1 MNYLAHLILS
11 GDCEYVKIGNFI
23 ADGIKGRKYELFPK
37 KIQIGIL
44 LHRQI
49 DSFTDNHDLVK
60 QSKRRL
66 NKKYGHYK
74 GVIID
79 IFYDHFLAKNW
90 NSFSDIPLE
99 IFSKQFYLSLQ
110 NNFDILPE
118 RIQYI
123 YPFMKKQDWLTN
135 YANLTGIENVL
146 KGMNERTKYVSHMNL
161 AIDDLNE
168 HYSFFEKDFLIFFK
182 KLRNFSVE
190 KLIEIEKEFDSI
202 S

>member
-11 GDCEYVKIGNFI
+11 GDCENIKIGNFI
-23 ADGIKGRKYELFPK
+23 ADGIKGKKYKLFPQ

-49 DSFTDNHDLVK
+49 DWFTDNHDLVK

-66 NKKYGHYK
+66 SKKYGHYK

-90 NSFSDIPLE
+90 NFYSDIPLE
-99 IFSKQFYLSLQ
+99 AFSKQFYLSLE
-110 NNFDILPE
+110 NNFETLPE
-118 RIQYI
+118 RIQYM
-123 YPFMKKQDWLTN
+123 YPFMKKQDWLTS
-135 YANLTGIENVL
+135 YSKKEGIEKVL
-146 KGMNERTKYVSHMNL
+146 IGMNKRTKGVSKMNL
-161 AIDDLNE
+161 AIHDLNE
-168 HYSFFEKDFLIFFK
+168 HYYFFEEDFLIFFK
-182 KLRNFSVE
+182 KLRNFSAK
-190 KLIEIEKEFDSI
+190 KLIELKEEFDSI

>member
-11 GDCEYVKIGNFI
+11 GDCEYIKIGNFI
-23 ADGIKGRKYELFPK
+23 ADGIKGKKYELFAK

-49 DSFTDNHDLVK
+49 DWFTDNHDLVK

-66 NKKYGHYK
+66 DKKYGHYK

-90 NSFSDIPLE
+90 NSYSDIPLE
-99 IFSKQFYLSLQ
+99 TFSKHFYLSLQ
-110 NNFDILPE
+110 NNFETLPE

-123 YPFMKKQDWLTN
+123 YPYMKKQDWLTS
-135 YANLTGIENVL
+135 YSEKKGIEKVL
-146 KGMNERTKYVSHMNL
+146 IGMNKRTKGVSKMNL
-161 AIDDLNE
+161 AIQDLNE
-168 HYSFFEKDFLIFFK
+168 HYSFFEEDFSIFFK
-182 KLRNFSVE
+182 KLRNFSAE
-190 KLIEIEKEFDSI
+190 KLIELKKEFDSI